1 MLPNRRAL
9 ISGLIS
15 VLMGGAALCL
25 PMAAHA
31 GEWTIKSGTS
41 AQDAG
46 KCLTNITL
54 FAEISEG
61 LLEKETPEYGEMAS
75 AWLDYIAKGGEDF
88 SNEAIKAM
96 TASATHYDDLSD
108 EEDPEGLM
116 AALVSDMADCLDF
129 LLT

>member
-1 MLPNRRAL
+1 MNPCRSAL
-9 ISGLIS
+9 FAGLMAG
-15 VLMGGAALCL
+15 LALCL
-25 PMAAHA
+25 PAAAQA
-31 GEWTIKSGTS
+31 GDWTIKSGTS

-75 AWLDYIAKGGEDF
+75 AWVDYIAKGGEDF
-88 SNEAIKAM
+88 SDEAIKAM
-96 TASATHYDDLSD
+96 TTSATYYDDLSKQAEPD
-108 EEDPEGLM
+108 EVME
-116 AALVSDMADCLDF
+116 ALVSDMADCLDF